1 MKNILHTKPLTYITL
16 SILFALPFFV
26 DDPKSIYE
34 GFIEIQISPS
44 LLISDYL
51 RIGGLGGSLMNL
63 AIVILINVLLIR
75 FLKLKLNGPIFAG
88 LLTIAGF
95 AFFGKNVI
103 NALPI
108 YVGIYLNSRFQKVE
122 FKSLIIVL
130 LFSTGIGP
138 IVSYMIFGSGYD
150 YLLSIPLGIVIG
162 ILTGFMLP
170 ILSVHMIRFHKGY
183 NLYNIGFTM
192 GMVSLFFSAIF
203 RNVLKLDLFGFDSS
217 TSEAHH
223 LFLYIL
229 ILVGSILTIILA
241 LLSKKDAFKD
251 YPKILKSSGRL
262 VSDYMRETSK
272 ETTMLNVGIMGLI
285 SLLFITVLEIKIN
298 GPVFSGILTVMGFAA
313 FGKHPKNSIPVMLGA
328 TIWFLYVRFTT
339 GTVGVGLQIGVL
351 FVTAIAPIAGRHG
364 FLVGILA
371 GFTHVMF
378 TPLTYPFQG
387 GFDLY
392 NNGFAAGF
400 VAAIMIPLFDFIRK
414 DKIVEDTL

>member
-1 MKNILHTKPLTYITL
+1 MKSLLHTKPLTYITL
-16 SILFALPFFV
+16 LILLILPFLV
-26 DDPKSIYE
+26 DDLSAIYE
-34 GFIEIQISPS
+34 GSLAILTHPS

-51 RIGGLGGSLMNL
+51 RIGGLGASLLNL
-63 AIVILINVLLIR
+63 ALLMVMNITLIR
-75 FLKLKLNGPIFAG
+75 LLKLKLNGPIFAG

-95 AFFGKNVI
+95 AFFGKNLI

-108 YVGIYLNSRFQKVE
+108 YLGIYLNSKFQKVE

-138 IVSYMIFGSGYD
+138 IVSYLIFGTGWAY
-150 YLLSIPLGIVIG
+150 YLSIPAGLVIG
-162 ILTGFMLP
+162 VLTGFILP
-170 ILSVHMIRFHKGY
+170 ILSAHMVRFHKGY

-192 GMVSLFFSAIF
+192 GLVSLFFSAILRAVF
-203 RNVLKLDLFGFDSS
+203 KLDLFSFDTS
-217 TSEAHH
+217 TTETYHT
-223 LFLYIL
+223 FLYIL
-229 ILVGSILTIILA
+229 ILVGSLLTLIFSYISNPKA
-241 LLSKKDAFKD
+241 YKD

-262 VSDYMRETSK
+262 ASDYMRETSK
-272 ETTMLNVGIMGLI
+272 ETTMLNVGFMGLI
-285 SLLFITVLEIKIN
+285 SLVFITVLDIKIN
-298 GPVFSGILTVMGFAA
+298 GPVFSGILTVVGFSA

-328 TIWFLYVRFTT
+328 TIWFLYVRHTT
-339 GTVGVGLQIGVL
+339 GSVGTGLQIAVL
-351 FVTAIAPIAGRHG
+351 FVTAIAPVAGRHG
-364 FLVGILA
+364 FWVGILA

-414 DKIVEDTL
+414 DKIGEDTP

>member
-1 MKNILHTKPLTYITL
+1 MKKILHTRPLTYITL
-16 SILFALPFFV
+16 IVLLILPFLVDDFKSILDGSLAILTH
-26 DDPKSIYE
+26 
-34 GFIEIQISPS
+34 PS

-51 RIGGLGGSLMNL
+51 RIGGLGASLLNL
-63 AIVILINVLLIR
+63 ALLMVMNVTLIR
-75 FLKLKLNGPIFAG
+75 LLKLKLNGPIFAG

-108 YVGIYLNSRFQKVE
+108 YLGIYLNSKFQKVE

-138 IVSYMIFGSGYD
+138 IVSYLIFGTGWAY
-150 YLLSIPLGIVIG
+150 YIAIPAGIVIG
-162 ILTGFMLP
+162 IITGFILP
-170 ILSVHMIRFHKGY
+170 ILSAHMVRFHKGY

-192 GMVSLFFSAIF
+192 GIVSLFFSAIL
-203 RNVLKLDLFGFDSS
+203 RNVFKLDLFSFDTS
-217 TSEAHH
+217 TTEAYH
-223 LFLYIL
+223 LFLYVMIL
-229 ILVGSILTIILA
+229 GGSMLTILLA
-241 LLSKKDAFKD
+241 FISNPEAYKD

-262 VSDYMRETSK
+262 ASDYMRETSK
-272 ETTMLNVGIMGLI
+272 ETAMLNVGIMGLI
-285 SLLFITVLEIKIN
+285 SLLFITGLDIKIN

-328 TIWFLYVRFTT
+328 TIWFLYVRYTT
-339 GTVGVGLQIGVL
+339 GTVGTGLQIAVL
-351 FVTAIAPIAGRHG
+351 FVTAIAPVAGRHG
-364 FLVGILA
+364 FWVGILA

-378 TPLTYPFQG
+378 TPLAYPFQG

-400 VAAIMIPLFDFIRK
+400 VAAIMIPIFDFIRK
-414 DKIVEDTL
+414 DKITEDTP